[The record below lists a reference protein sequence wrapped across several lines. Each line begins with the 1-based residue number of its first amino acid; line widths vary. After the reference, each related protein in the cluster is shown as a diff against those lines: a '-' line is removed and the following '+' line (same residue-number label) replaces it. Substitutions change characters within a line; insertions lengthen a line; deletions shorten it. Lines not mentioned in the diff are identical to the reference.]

1 MYINYN
7 PNPDG
12 ARTNDC
18 VVRALCKALGQTW
31 QDTYAGLFVK
41 GYEMKD
47 MLASNAV
54 WSAYLIEHGFRRHSI
69 PNTCPDCYTVKD
81 FADDHKQ
88 GIYVLGTGSHAVAVI
103 DGDYYDSWDSG
114 DEIPIYYFRR

>member
-1 MYINYN
+1 MYKYFN
-7 PNPDG
+7 PNPAG
-12 ARTNDC
+12 KRANDC
-18 VVRALCKALGQTW
+18 TIRAIAKATDQSWTDVYVGMFL
-31 QDTYAGLFVK
+31 K

-54 WSAYLIEHGFRRHSI
+54 WSAYLLERGFTRHAL
-69 PNTCPDCYTVKD
+69 PNHYHDTYTVRD
-81 FADDHKQ
+81 FANDHPN
-88 GIYVLGTGSHAVAVI
+88 GTYVLGTGSHAVAVV

>member
-1 MYINYN
+1 
-7 PNPDG
+7 
-12 ARTNDC
+12 
-18 VVRALCKALGQTW
+18 
-31 QDTYAGLFVK
+31 
-41 GYEMKD
+41 MKD

-54 WSAYLIEHGFRRHSI
+54 WSAYLIGQGFTRHLI

-88 GIYVLGTGSHAVAVI
+88 GVYVLGTGSHAVAVI
-103 DGDYYDSWDSG
+103 DGNYYDSWDSG

>member
-1 MYINYN
+1 MYVYYN
-7 PNPDG
+7 PNPNG

-18 VVRALCKALGQTW
+18 TVRAICKATNQTW
-31 QDTYAGLFVK
+31 TDVYVGLFIK

-54 WSAYLIEHGFRRHSI
+54 WSAYLIDRGFERMTLPS
-69 PNTCPDCYTVKD
+69 CPDCYTVKD
-81 FADDHKQ
+81 FADEHQ
-88 GIYVLGTGSHAVAVI
+88 EGVYVLGTGTHAVAVVN
-103 DGDYYDSWDSG
+103 GDYYDSWDSG